1 MYSDGIILLHG
12 NFKHADTHHEKL
24 SSRPAKAAPRAWFEA
39 TRNPVLS
46 NPGFEPASTS
56 SNGVKLPKKMA
67 AQQETA
73 ESGGESSMMET
84 GSPSSKSLC
93 HSEF

>member
-12 NFKHADTHHEKL
+12 NFKHTDTHHEKL

-73 ESGGESSMMET
+73 
-84 GSPSSKSLC
+84 SLLWRRVK
-93 HSEF
+93 HDGDRQPKFKVPVSL